1 MLEPCGR
8 RIDVHALRG
17 KKLAVDASVWIF
29 RFLKAMR
36 DDRGDPLPNAHL
48 IGFLRRI
55 CKLLYLNVWPVFVFD
70 GSTPAL
76 KRKTVHERRKRREQQ
91 QARVKRTAEKLLLN
105 RLKQYA
111 VSQVKEKGLLG
122 EDGGGRNREGEAD
135 GTQGLP
141 RRPQPV
147 FLGPSRGHSRRAAEE
162 RCQWYGPH
170 CLGDHVGDHTAYPW
184 LGARA
189 PRCLAGEVRRA
200 RAHLGVEFP
209 VHEGR
214 A

>member
-1 MLEPCGR
+1 MGVKGLWTLLEPCGR

-91 QARVKRTAEKLLLN
+91 
-105 RLKQYA
+105 
-111 VSQVKEKGLLG
+111 
-122 EDGGGRNREGEAD
+122 
-135 GTQGLP
+135 
-141 RRPQPV
+141 
-147 FLGPSRGHSRRAAEE
+147 
-162 RCQWYGPH
+162 
-170 CLGDHVGDHTAYPW
+170 
-184 LGARA
+184 
-189 PRCLAGEVRRA
+189 
-200 RAHLGVEFP
+200 
-209 VHEGR
+209 
-214 A
+214 